1 MKEKIKN
8 ENLKPQTVEEAVNLI
23 VNKYD
28 KKGAIEYLNN
38 HQDEV
43 SEFCLQVVESYKDKT
58 GTMLL
63 AQIIEKLLQS

>member
-28 KKGAIEYLNN
+28 NKGAIEYLKN